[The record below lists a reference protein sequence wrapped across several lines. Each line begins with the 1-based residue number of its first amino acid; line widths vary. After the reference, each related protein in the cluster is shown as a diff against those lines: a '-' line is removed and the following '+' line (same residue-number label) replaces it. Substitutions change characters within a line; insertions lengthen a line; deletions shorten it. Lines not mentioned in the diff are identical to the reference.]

1 MQCACGA
8 VVKGRAIPVKKGPQ
22 RQWFPLYGGKE
33 SVLKVRKSSLVMLAI
48 IYCLAFQCR
57 WLVIAGLNTSI
68 SYYVE
73 RILYILMFLYCKL
86 GKSPRRV
93 MQPYYRKIDRAMVVV
108 SAVGMV
114 ELLYTIGA
122 GMAGP
127 YAAMKQA
134 VYAYIKILAVYP
146 LLYLMVFCG
155 YKKTEK
161 VIVLVGAAS
170 MVYQAVTAMLYDIS
184 GMVLNNRLIANDGW
198 SRNGNIRLN
207 STGLFWILFIIWFC
221 KAMNEKRAHKKSAD
235 LLWSIFAM
243 AFMLFVNQSR
253 SLYVA
258 AIGAA
263 MLAYLGHEGRS
274 RRKVVSVIALFV
286 LIVLFTQSSVFNQF
300 MASFAKGSE
309 NDTLTGRL
317 RLLNLI
323 QQVKRNLLFGF
334 GFVGNTVEVSGE
346 VFYFIDYG
354 LLGDLLQLGIFALIC
369 YGTLGLIL
377 LKNAAVLARYRG
389 FGFDFTV
396 GAIAFL
402 LLGSIGFSVLPE
414 ARNFAIPVVLAISQY
429 SAVNC
434 IKHADD
440 ATGWKELTGRRNMI

>member
-1 MQCACGA
+1 
-8 VVKGRAIPVKKGPQ
+8 
-22 RQWFPLYGGKE
+22 
-33 SVLKVRKSSLVMLAI
+33 MLAI

-57 WLVIAGLNTSI
+57 WLVIAGLNMSI
-68 SYYVE
+68 SYHME
-73 RILYILMFLYCKL
+73 RILYVLMFLYCKL

-108 SAVGMV
+108 SAVGML

-127 YAAMKQA
+127 YVAIREAAF
-134 VYAYIKILAVYP
+134 VYVKILAVYP
-146 LLYLMVFCG
+146 LLYLMVFLG
-155 YKKTEK
+155 YNKTEK
-161 VIVLVGAAS
+161 VIILVCGSS
-170 MVYQAVTAMLYDIS
+170 MIYQAVTAMLYNIN
-184 GMVLNNRLIANDGW
+184 GMVLNSRLIANDRQI
-198 SRNGNIRLN
+198 RNGNIRLS
-207 STGLFWILFIIWFC
+207 STSLIWVLFIIWFC
-221 KAMNEKRAHKKSAD
+221 KTMNEKRADKKSTD
-235 LLWSIFAM
+235 LLWSIFAI

-263 MLAYLGHEGRS
+263 MLAYLGHGRRS

-286 LIVLFTQSSVFNQF
+286 LLVIFTQSSVFNQF

-317 RLLNLI
+317 MLLDLI

-334 GFVGNTVEVSGE
+334 GFVGTTIEVSGK

-354 LLGDLLQLGIFALIC
+354 LLGDLLQLGIFALTC
-369 YGTLGLIL
+369 YGTMGIIL

-396 GAIAFL
+396 GSIGFL
-402 LLGSIGFSVLPE
+402 MLSSIGFSVLPE

-434 IKHADD
+434 IKHAED